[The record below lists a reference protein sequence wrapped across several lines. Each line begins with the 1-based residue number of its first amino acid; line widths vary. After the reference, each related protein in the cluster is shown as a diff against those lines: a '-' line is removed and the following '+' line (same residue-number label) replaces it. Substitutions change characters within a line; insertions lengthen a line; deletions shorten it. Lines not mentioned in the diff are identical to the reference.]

1 MKTQLFIVA
10 VVVVS
15 LFDASGPALA
25 QEAAQNP
32 DLQAVQQDLRNAR
45 QAVND
50 AKHVAEQI
58 IADARK
64 DALRIRQQAS
74 SSQLP
79 ADMTPLKIR
88 NTPVAVEI
96 NAGTVQE
103 IATAIMP
110 AGWRV
115 KVDVK
120 DESLLQRR
128 FQFVSTK
135 SRDQALRDLLTPL
148 HLRHH
153 YFFDLKTANGDTSP
167 LLVIS
172 KS

>member
-1 MKTQLFIVA
+1 MKTQLLA
-10 VVVVS
+10 AGVVVAT
-15 LFDASGPALA
+15 LFGVAGTASA
-25 QEAAQNP
+25 QEVAQAQ
-32 DLQAVQQDLRNAR
+32 DMRAVQQDLKNAR
-45 QAVND
+45 QAVED

-64 DALRIRQQAS
+64 DAIRIRQQAS
-74 SSQLP
+74 SGQLP
-79 ADMTPLKIR
+79 ADLTPIQIR

-120 DESLLQRR
+120 DDSLLQRR

-148 HLRHH
+148 QLRHH
-153 YFFDLKTANGDTSP
+153 YFFDLKNANGESSP

-172 KS
+172 KR